1 MSSFVGHKERVG
13 RRQLAF
19 VRRVLG
25 LFRSALREIFDES
38 AYERFLE
45 RQRKA
50 PSQAAYAEFLREGQ
64 AAQERRARCC

>member
-1 MSSFVGHKERVG
+1 MSSLVCDKRVE

-25 LFRSALREIFDES
+25 LFRSALREIFEES

-45 RQRKA
+45 REGKA
-50 PSQAAYAEFLREGQ
+50 SSQAAYAEFLREGQ
-64 AAQERRARCC
+64 AARERQTRCC